1 MKDISPMLKGKS
13 TRFARESLREKQ
25 FGIKEG
31 ITMKDTIFHKMA
43 LSKVIFFVL
52 MSFLAL
58 MLSNPVFGHGG
69 KTHADNITHL
79 KALQKATALLDRLI
93 GKGNLGAGWET
104 DLKTVKIDSRQKKGK
119 REIVVIFHRAKGEKR
134 TVYFFFTAEGKYA
147 GSNFTGK

>member
-1 MKDISPMLKGKS
+1 MKNTK
-13 TRFARESLREKQ
+13 
-25 FGIKEG
+25 
-31 ITMKDTIFHKMA
+31 FHKI
-43 LSKVIFFVL
+43 LISKVTLFVL
-52 MSFLAL
+52 IFFLAL

-69 KTHADNITHL
+69 KTHADKITHL

-104 DLKTVKIDSRQKKGK
+104 DLETVKIDSRQKKGK

-134 TVYFFFTAEGKYA
+134 TVYFFFTTEGKYA